1 MKTTMKK
8 RIVIAILSV
17 TAMVTA
23 LFTGCGCNT
32 HNTSTPDEAVP
43 TTITTV
49 SEGADYTVPTLSDT
63 DKAIVDEGLKV
74 DDKGNITD
82 SKGNKV
88 EVKEDGTVEVKTQSG
103 ETVRVKA
110 DDIKTANVNNQ
121 KVEEATQRANNSSS
135 SVSSNSSFKS
145 NNSSSSASGNTS
157 SNSNSSQTNNKP
169 ASSSVQ
175 NSNKPTNNS
184 SSNNSQ
190 SSVSDP
196 HAGKTYHEAVY
207 KTVNHPAET
216 KVVNHP
222 AKTEKVKIVDK
233 DAYTYEEPVYET
245 VAMNV
250 CNDCG
255 ADVTNATIRKEHML
269 YEIKNGG
276 KGSYKCIHKKIQ
288 TGTKTVTVPEE
299 YHYETKV
306 VKEAWTETV
315 VVKEAW
321 TEKVLVKEAGWY

>member
-43 TTITTV
+43 TTITAV
-49 SEGADYTVPTLSDT
+49 SEGTDYTVPTLSDT

-135 SVSSNSSFKS
+135 SVSSNSSSKS
-145 NNSSSSASGNTS
+145 NNSSSSASGSTS
-157 SNSNSSQTNNKP
+157 SKSNSSQTNNKP

-190 SSVSDP
+190 SSAADP

-233 DAYTYEEPVYET
+233 DAYTYEEPIYET
-245 VAMNV
+245 QNGYV
-250 CNDCG
+250 CKACG
-255 ADVTNATIRKEHML
+255 ADITNNTSDHM
-269 YEIKNGG
+269 YNHIINNEPA
-276 KGSYKCIHKKIQ
+276 SYKTYSKKVQ
-288 TGTKTVTVPEE
+288 VGTKTVTVPEE

>member
-82 SKGNKV
+82 SKGNEV
-88 EVKEDGTVEVKTQSG
+88 EVKEDGTIEVKTESG
-103 ETVRVKA
+103 KTVKVKA
-110 DDIKTANVNNQ
+110 DDVKTANVNNQ
-121 KVEEATQRANNSSS
+121 KVERATQRVNNSSS
-135 SVSSNSSFKS
+135 SVSGNSSSKS
-145 NNSSSSASGNTS
+145 NNSSSSANNNGS
-157 SNSNSSQTNNKP
+157 SSKPNSSTQTNKKP
-169 ASSSVQ
+169 ANNNNQ
-175 NSNKPTNNS
+175 NNKKPTS
-184 SSNNSQ
+184 GGQ
-190 SSVSDP
+190 SSAADP

-216 KVVNHP
+216 KVINHP
-222 AKTEKVKIVDK
+222 AETKKVKVVDK
-233 DAYTYEEPVYET
+233 EAYTYEEPVYEYKVRT
-245 VAMNV
+245 I
-250 CNDCG
+250 CNRCG
-255 ADVTNATIRKEHML
+255 ADITGNLDHIFDCDSNYHAE
-269 YEIKNGG
+269 
-276 KGSYKCIHKKIQ
+276 KKKVQ
-288 TGTKTVTVPEE
+288 TGSKTVTVPEE